1 MYTAKVFLPIAALA
15 GTAVSQKSNSEYCAS
30 QLYTFLSML
39 GSEAPTTPAAIASFI
54 ATDPHIP
61 ALPTTAL
68 NPEGH
73 QSQLCAV
80 AEYLP
85 SSLLPEF
92 QTLASGLM
100 SYGKA
105 HSTDFIAYVTD
116 CAPEDGAA
124 STVSYLNYVFSA
136 TGNICEQS
144 ATPTPTPG
152 GSSNGTYPTATP
164 TITSA
169 PTSLIPTAAAAR
181 PTGALLGA
189 AAGVLG
195 AAALL

>member
-1 MYTAKVFLPIAALA
+1 MYTAKVLLPIAALA
-15 GTAVSQKSNSEYCAS
+15 GSALSQKSNSEFCAS
-30 QLYTFLSML
+30 QLSTLFSLV
-39 GSEAPTTPAAIASFI
+39 GAEAPTTPAAIASFI
-54 ATDPHIP
+54 ATNTHVPQ
-61 ALPTTAL
+61 LPITL

-100 SYGKA
+100 EFGKA
-105 HSTDFIAYVTD
+105 HSSDFIAYVTD
-116 CAPEDGAA
+116 CTPEDQVA

-136 TGNICEQS
+136 TDNICQHS

-152 GSSNGTYPTATP
+152 GSANGTYPTATP

-181 PTGALLGA
+181 PTGAILGA